1 MSLIIFVRHGE
12 SSANKK
18 HILSDELGVYPLTK
32 LGREQAN
39 KTGIDLKKLKIN
51 KVFSSPVLRT
61 IQTSE
66 IICKH
71 IKKTNIIDSR
81 LTERRFKEMRGTKVK
96 DNGWKLLYGYKIEPF
111 ELLKKRLNS
120 FIKSQEKN
128 SCILAVTHH
137 DPIVSVIASVYDV
150 DQLVSFS
157 FRPTYASITA
167 VLSENGSI
175 TPLFFGL
182 NFMNDE
188 AIKKIPKKYKW

>member
-12 SSANKK
+12 SLANAK

-32 LGREQAN
+32 TGRQQAN
-39 KTGIDLKKLKIN
+39 NTGTDLKQLKID
-51 KVFSSPVLRT
+51 KVFCSPVLRT
-61 IQTSE
+61 IQTAE

-71 IKKTNIIDSR
+71 IKKPKTIDNR
-81 LTERRFKEMRGTKVK
+81 LIERKFKKMRGTKVT
-96 DNGWKLLYGYKIEPF
+96 DNGWKLLYGDKIEPF
-111 ELLKKRLNS
+111 ELLKKRVNS

-137 DPIVSVIASVYDV
+137 DPIVSVIASAYTADH
-150 DQLVSFS
+150 LISFS

-167 VLSENGSI
+167 VTFEDGNI

-182 NFMNDE
+182 NFMTEE